1 MQNKNNFSEKTY
13 ELGKVLRYNLSSSCR
28 QIILRIEA
36 ARRQF
41 EESYRHTTKQKNNY
55 PESFLRIMGWIIF
68 INILIIITISI
79 ILFFNYL
86 LEVIPITTFSNDLKN
101 ILKIIY
107 EKINI
112 FPFIYEKI
120 NYILHFFGEL
130 VILFIKWISSIH
142 LTENSD
148 RIIIPNPLY

>member
-1 MQNKNNFSEKTY
+1 MKNKNNFSEKTY
-13 ELGKVLRYNLSSSCR
+13 ELGKFLRYTLSSSCR

-41 EESYRHTTKQKNNY
+41 EEGYRHKTKQKNNY

-86 LEVIPITTFSNDLKN
+86 LEVIPITTFSNDMKN
-101 ILKIIY
+101 ILKI
-107 EKINI
+107 
-112 FPFIYEKI
+112 IYEKI

-148 RIIIPNPLY
+148 RIIIPNPFY